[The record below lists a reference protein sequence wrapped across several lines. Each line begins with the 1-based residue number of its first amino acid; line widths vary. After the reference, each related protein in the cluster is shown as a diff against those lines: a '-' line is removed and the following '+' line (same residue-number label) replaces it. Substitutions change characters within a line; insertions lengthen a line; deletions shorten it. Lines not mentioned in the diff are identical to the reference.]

1 MLTLVV
7 TVFFGLGFALFATQN
22 TGPVDVFIGPYTIP
36 NVPIYLVI
44 LASIVIAL
52 LVCGFL
58 YLLKSLSS
66 SLTIR
71 EKEEELKKTK
81 SEMAE
86 VTKTAHKLELENTKL
101 KAESGEAKD
110 ENAI

>member
-1 MLTLVV
+1 MLTLIV
-7 TVFFGLGFALFATQN
+7 TVLFGLGFALFATQN
-22 TGPVDVFIGPYTIP
+22 TGPVDVYIGPYAIAD
-36 NVPIYLVI
+36 VPSYLVI
-44 LASIVIAL
+44 LASIVFAL

-66 SLTIR
+66 SLTIS
-71 EKEEELKKTK
+71 EKDEELKKTK
-81 SEMAE
+81 EELAE

-101 KAESGEAKD
+101 KAEAGEAED